1 MLPAETDFPRIFLR
15 NTLPNYLRIIAG
27 MFAAVFF
34 SFSAENSVGKFP
46 ADLKTAANNYLRRF

>member
-1 MLPAETDFPRIFLR
+1 MLPTEFPAVFTAETDFMRIFLR

-34 SFSAENSVGKFP
+34 SHFLQKIP
-46 ADLKTAANNYLRRF
+46 